1 MLIDAHAHLVPAY
14 FPALPT
20 DIPVRGWPSTA
31 VLADGRLQ
39 MTIDGKLFR
48 TIERGYFDLSARLE
62 WMDQQGIDVQVISPL
77 PELLGHWL
85 DADTASEMA
94 RLTNVEIAAAV
105 KAAPL
110 RLAGLGMLPWQDVP
124 RAAHMVGELVTLGL
138 RGVEVGSNIDGRSVA
153 DPAHDPIFAAL
164 AQHRLALFVHGS
176 RPPAP
181 ERLLGP
187 SIMINVVG
195 IPQDGAS
202 AVASFIATDVLAR
215 HPTLKLGFA
224 HGGGTFAAVLDRMDF
239 VWREM
244 PALRET
250 SACSPR
256 EYVRRFYFDNITYSV
271 PFARYLLDAYGA
283 DVLMSGSDGPTKGA
297 QQNLSAFA
305 LEVCGGN
312 ETAAT
317 KMQWRNAAD
326 YFGLKY

>member
-1 MLIDAHAHLVPAY
+1 
-14 FPALPT
+14 
-20 DIPVRGWPSTA
+20 
-31 VLADGRLQ
+31 
-39 MTIDGKLFR
+39 
-48 TIERGYFDLSARLE
+48 
-62 WMDQQGIDVQVISPL
+62 
-77 PELLGHWL
+77 
-85 DADTASEMA
+85 
-94 RLTNVEIAAAV
+94 
-105 KAAPL
+105 
-110 RLAGLGMLPWQDVP
+110 
-124 RAAHMVGELVTLGL
+124 
-138 RGVEVGSNIDGRSVA
+138 VA
-153 DPAHDPIFAAL
+153 DPAHDPIVAAL

-317 KMQWRNAAD
+317 NAMAQCGRLFRTEILGSSWRIGQKQQSANHRLDSRVAAID
-326 YFGLKY
+326 RQHCTGNVRRRRRSQPDDSTGNFVNIGDALHRNTRQHGSGAFRCGQGACL